1 MKGSYEKPSITSINN
16 GGDVN
21 PTACT
26 FFFAVLVLALAIAA
40 GGGVVVLACCCCGS
54 SLGCR
59 LVFHKHFLLLI
70 ADRINV

>member
-16 GGDVN
+16 GGEVN

-40 GGGVVVLACCCCGS
+40 GGGL
-54 SLGCR
+54 SLI
-59 LVFHKHFLLLI
+59 HI
-70 ADRINV
+70 

>member
-21 PTACT
+21 PTGCT

-40 GGGVVVLACCCCGS
+40 GGVAAAAAAVWAAAWYSTSTS
-54 SLGCR
+54 SC
-59 LVFHKHFLLLI
+59 
-70 ADRINV
+70 